1 MDVRPRLRCV
11 ASWVGVLVLVG
22 GLIACGDAREHVLV
36 PDGSPMFTIMN
47 FIEPLS
53 LDPLP
58 DGWYHRRFW
67 RHGPMDISFATKEGT
82 PAIRLATS
90 DTASMLFRHVDVP
103 LDGYPILSWRW
114 FIEKGIDMDVTDTAK
129 SWLAN
134 KGFDRL
140 FGATPLRRVIQ
151 DNVEDKLSDAIL
163 AGELGPGSTAL
174 IDVEDEDIVVRSKSP
189 LTVTPA

>member
-67 RHGPMDISFATKEGT
+67 RHGPMDISVRHERGD
-82 PAIRLATS
+82 PGDPSRDIRHGIDALSATS
-90 DTASMLFRHVDVP
+90 TFH
-103 LDGYPILSWRW
+103 WT
-114 FIEKGIDMDVTDTAK
+114 GI
-129 SWLAN
+129 
-134 KGFDRL
+134 
-140 FGATPLRRVIQ
+140 PY
-151 DNVEDKLSDAIL
+151 
-163 AGELGPGSTAL
+163 
-174 IDVEDEDIVVRSKSP
+174 
-189 LTVTPA
+189 